1 MTFLVYIPQR
11 FTETKVYFNN
21 RYISGESMRSKREE
35 IRRRFP
41 RITMNLLMT
50 LIFWII
56 SAFVPQ
62 TLTGIIIPGFDFNAS
77 LLVWIISSVVMAIFL
92 IRALSD
98 ALVLGDIV
106 TDVVVRKLGIKEEMS
121 PKRAARDLI
130 YIIIIVLVVTA
141 VSPVL
146 STIENIGGTLS
157 TAATYMALGL
167 IIVLIYD
174 MGRVLYRIVENKAEL
189 LADRLAGT
197 IDDNEKCD

>member
-1 MTFLVYIPQR
+1 
-11 FTETKVYFNN
+11 
-21 RYISGESMRSKREE
+21 MRSKREE

-41 RITMNLLMT
+41 RIIMNLLMT

-77 LLVWIISSVVMAIFL
+77 LLVQIISTVVMAIFL

-106 TDVVVRKLGIKEEMS
+106 TDVVVRKMGIKEEMS

-141 VSPVL
+141 VSPIL
-146 STIENIGGTLS
+146 STIENIGGILS

-197 IDDNEKCD
+197 IDDNEKRD